1 MHKDTDTVLTD
12 ITDLPVGVARL
23 DGVDFDIRG
32 GVELRQQ
39 STGHGSH
46 ALKSTAT
53 GISVPPVPVAAF
65 HVLMFTA
72 LALPEPSERLYA
84 NVRLHY
90 RDGSQALLPIRT
102 QREVPGMT
110 DRDRPTP
117 IGWASIRHLMM
128 IGEFHDQI
136 YSNPRLPNPYPEKVV
151 TSLDLETSNTLWAEP
166 VFIAV
171 TAEPVRAPTAD
182 RARPMTDGRAGADPT
197 H

>member
-1 MHKDTDTVLTD
+1 LTD
-12 ITDLPVGVARL
+12 LVTLPIGVARL

-32 GVELRQQ
+32 GIELRQR
-39 STGHGSH
+39 STGQGSH
-46 ALKSTAT
+46 ALQSAAT

-72 LALPEPSERLYA
+72 LALPEPAERLYA
-84 NVRLHY
+84 DVRLHY

-117 IGWASIRHLMM
+117 VGWASIQQLMM
-128 IGEFHDQI
+128 IGEFRAQI
-136 YSNPRLPNPYPEKVV
+136 FSNPRLPNPYPEKLIA
-151 TSLDLETSNTLWAEP
+151 SLDLETSNSGWAEP

-171 TAEPVRAPTAD
+171 TAEPVRAPTAEP
-182 RARPMTDGRAGADPT
+182 RRT
-197 H
+197 HD

>member
-1 MHKDTDTVLTD
+1 LSTRKGTDTVLTD
-12 ITDLPVGVARL
+12 IVDLPVGVARL

-32 GVELRQQ
+32 GIELRQV
-39 STGHGSH
+39 SAGNGSH
-46 ALKSTAT
+46 TLRSAAT
-53 GISVPPVPVAAF
+53 GFSVPPVPVAAF

-90 RDGSQALLPIRT
+90 RDGTQALLPIRT

-117 IGWASIRHLMM
+117 VGWAAVKRLMM

-136 YSNPRLPNPYPEKVV
+136 YSNPRLPNPYPEKLIASV
-151 TSLDLETSNTLWAEP
+151 DLETSNSGWAEP

-171 TAEPVRAPTAD
+171 TAEPVRAPTAGP
-182 RARPMTDGRAGADPT
+182 RKN